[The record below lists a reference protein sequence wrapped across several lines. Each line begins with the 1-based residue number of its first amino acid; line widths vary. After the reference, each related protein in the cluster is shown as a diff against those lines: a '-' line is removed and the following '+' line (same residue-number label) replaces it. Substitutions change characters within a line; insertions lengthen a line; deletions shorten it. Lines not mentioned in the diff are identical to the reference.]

1 MNPNQQ
7 LIDYQNQ
14 LLQNNLAYIQEKNN
28 QIAMVQSAIQSS
40 QANINAFNAQITGY
54 EAEITALENG
64 NILIND
70 TIAILSQ

>member
-14 LLQNNLAYIQEKNN
+14 LLQNNLASIQKLNGN
-28 QIAMVQSAIQSS
+28 ILSVQSAIQSS
-40 QANINAFNAQITGY
+40 QSNIEAFNAQISGFN
-54 EAEITALENG
+54 AEITSLQNG

-70 TIAILSQ
+70 TISILSQ